1 MQGNQIRP
9 SKKIIKWILLFWES
23 TVTEPIQILQAIK
36 KSEMLGNYKY
46 NLTEVKSCRKA
57 TSTSSKDA
65 ESEVKGVLTA
75 HIDFHYGED

>member
-1 MQGNQIRP
+1 
-9 SKKIIKWILLFWES
+9 
-23 TVTEPIQILQAIK
+23 
-36 KSEMLGNYKY
+36 MLGNYKY